1 MVLLE
6 NLIPLL
12 LIFALYSALQVM
24 CAKRIAGCIPA
35 VVSFLSVLASA
46 ILLIYAKSSLEEL
59 FLVLLAFGTISLSV
73 FYFMPSEKKK
83 ENETDRDKDEEK
95 TNKNKNEVGGCVK

>member
-59 FLVLLAFGTISLSV
+59 FLVLIAFGAVSLSV
-73 FYFMPSEKKK
+73 FYFMSSEK
-83 ENETDRDKDEEK
+83 ETETDRDKNEEK
-95 TNKNKNEVGGCVK
+95 AENKNEIGGSVK

>member
-59 FLVLLAFGTISLSV
+59 FLVLIAFGAVSLSV
-73 FYFMPSEKKK
+73 FYFMSSEKETK
-83 ENETDRDKDEEK
+83 TDRDKNEEK
-95 TNKNKNEVGGCVK
+95 AENKNEIGGSVK

>member
-59 FLVLLAFGTISLSV
+59 FLVLIAFGAVSLSV
-73 FYFMPSEKKK
+73 FYFMSSEKETK
-83 ENETDRDKDEEK
+83 TDRDKNEEK
-95 TNKNKNEVGGCVK
+95 VENKNEIGGSVK

>member
-12 LIFALYSALQVM
+12 LIFALYSVLQVM
-24 CAKRIAGCIPA
+24 CAKRIAGCIPS
-35 VVSFLSVLASA
+35 VLSFLSVLASA

-59 FLVLLAFGTISLSV
+59 FLVLIAFGAVSLSV
-73 FYFMPSEKKK
+73 FYFMSSEKK
-83 ENETDRDKDEEK
+83 TDRDKNEEK
-95 TNKNKNEVGGCVK
+95 AEETAENKNEIGGSVK